1 MNAAKENTGE
11 IPTLELI
18 EDLGEVSYHD
28 RHQARLALVDRGEE
42 TIPALIEALTS
53 PNRHIRW
60 GAVQVLGEIQVPDT
74 APILV
79 EMLKDDDPGVRWA
92 ARDSLI
98 RMGRISLYPLLQK
111 YIQDF
116 SSVLIR
122 QGTQHILR
130 ELAECHDLD
139 DDQIQELD
147 ELISE
152 NLVDSA
158 SASKLLSKARKVL
171 DRLEEQEIYE

>member
-1 MNAAKENTGE
+1 MNAAKENAE
-11 IPTLELI
+11 RIPTLDLI

-28 RHQARLALVDRGEE
+28 RHQARLALVERGPE
-42 TIPALIEALTS
+42 TIPALIEALAS

-60 GAVQVLGEIQVPDT
+60 GAVQVLGEIQAPGT
-74 APILV
+74 APVLV
-79 EMLKDDDPGVRWA
+79 EMLKDQDPGVRWA

-98 RMGRISLYPLLQK
+98 RLGRESLYPLLEK

-116 SSVLIR
+116 SSVLVR

-139 DDQIQELD
+139 DARIEELD
-147 ELISE
+147 ELITE
-152 NLVDSA
+152 NLVDSS

-171 DRLEEQEIYE
+171 DRLEEQEIYG